1 MSVWSELY
9 GRLMRLSR
17 EWAVHEHP
25 GVNRQ
30 LFNAAVLSVRSD
42 GEVVKEFESFG
53 VGLPSIWDEAR
64 DVQRL
69 MQFPSR
75 GRHADDPC
83 EDVYEAA
90 LTMMPHGTWTPS
102 PEHDQ
107 LYRGQRDARW
117 AVIPSI
123 FRLDDQARLESLDRL
138 NARAAAI
145 SEERADLSADQA
157 LALIQHYSAELGT
170 PTWLLDLTWD
180 PAVALFFASL
190 GGVTGDIGIVTMLVR
205 HEWERFSA
213 GGANRLG
220 QIRVIEVPGVLRIE
234 RQRALFLDTSHP
246 DLLEQYV
253 AHSVWFR
260 QVEGLVFEDRDA
272 DWPVTRESCYPDH
285 DPTLDLLGRLSD
297 RSSEQAGPWLA
308 PPADASEHLHA
319 DDYLAIAL
327 SWCDEDGVELEP
339 LSLDVLG
346 AVCRVYSDLQAQ
358 RGDVGVTLRSL
369 HRLREAV
376 EMIERC
382 QEDDR
387 AIDVEEALRWTLS
400 RTMTDDERA
409 LLESLIAGE
418 APDRPLL
425 DTVSELLDELP
436 PSLAQLIAFGARDA
450 ADDRVERDIQ
460 AALGNPRFRVF
471 DLRGAR
477 DLNGIAALATAI
489 GGAVRLLLVDA
500 ETSQEWLG
508 RLVHASLDGRERIEF
523 AQGWVD
529 LPAEQRVVVVYYGAN
544 SIADMPP
551 ALADVLIVQFV

>member
-1 MSVWSELY
+1 MSKWSDLY
-9 GRLMRLSR
+9 GRFMRLSR
-17 EWAVHEHP
+17 EWAVHEHH
-25 GVNRQ
+25 GLNRQ
-30 LFNAAVLSVRSD
+30 LFSAAVLSARSD
-42 GEVVKEFESFG
+42 GEVVREFESFG
-53 VGLPSIWDEAR
+53 VGLPSNWDEAR

-83 EDVYEAA
+83 EDVYQAA

-123 FRLDDQARLESLDRL
+123 FRLDDQARLESLVRL
-138 NARAAAI
+138 NARAATV

-190 GGVTGDIGIVTMLVR
+190 GGMTGGIGIVTMLVR
-205 HEWERFSA
+205 HEWERLSA

-260 QVEGLVFEDRDA
+260 QVEGLVFEDPDA
-272 DWPVTRESCYPDH
+272 HWPVTHESCYPNN
-285 DPTLDLLGRLSD
+285 DPTLDLLGRLPE
-297 RSSEQAGPWLA
+297 RSSEQAGSWLA
-308 PPADASEHLHA
+308 PPADASEHLDS

-339 LSLDVLG
+339 LSRDVLG
-346 AVCRVYSDLQAQ
+346 AVCRVYSDLQAE
-358 RGDVGVTLRSL
+358 RSDVGITLRSL

-376 EMIERC
+376 EIIERY

-400 RTMTDDERA
+400 RTMADDERA
-409 LLESLIAGE
+409 VLERLIANAAPSESL
-418 APDRPLL
+418 L
-425 DTVSELLDELP
+425 DAVSELLDDLP
-436 PSLAQLIAFGARDA
+436 ASVTRLIAYGARDVT
-450 ADDRVERDIQ
+450 DERVERDIE

-471 DLRGAR
+471 DLRGAPDMR
-477 DLNGIAALATAI
+477 GIGALATDI
-489 GGAVRLLLVDA
+489 GEAVRLLLIDA
-500 ETSQEWLG
+500 ETSEGWLHQ
-508 RLVHASLDGRERIEF
+508 LVRASLDGRERIEF
-523 AQGWVD
+523 AQGWVE
-529 LPAEQRVVVVYYGAN
+529 LPPEQRVVAVYYGATT
-544 SIADMPP
+544 IEDMPR
-551 ALADVLIVQFV
+551 ALADVLIVQFI